1 MKRSRRELFDRFS
14 QSEDRVGAWNI
25 VDKVLVLSEDDTGSG
40 FLGVILQREGF
51 LPILANNRDSTLEN
65 VCTLEPDVRIIDV
78 PLAGISCIDLCL
90 QLQMC
95 RIAKPIIVLGDSNEE
110 IDKVL
115 ALEAGADYYIV
126 KPFAPRELVARVRA
140 LLRRRGSSLDPVI
153 RFGNVEV
160 DRQRQAVT
168 CRGQEVKMTPSE
180 YNLLLFFLRNAD
192 LALTRETILSSVWSY
207 SETTNTRTLDAHI
220 SKLRSKCE
228 PDPGAQ
234 TYCDGTWSRLP
245 VSDVNPCFMLSGHG
259 TLHAKQLRR
268 SVRSIPRRPGICKIG
283 YRLAKVGTSAR

>member
-1 MKRSRRELFDRFS
+1 MKRSRQELFDRFS
-14 QSEDRVGAWNI
+14 QSEDRVGAWDI
-25 VDKVLVLSEDDTGSG
+25 VAKVLVLSEDDTGSG

-95 RIAKPIIVLGDSNEE
+95 RIAKLIIVLGDSNEE

-126 KPFAPRELVARVRA
+126 KPFARRELVARVRA
-140 LLRRRGSSLDPVI
+140 LLRRRRSNLDPVI

-168 CRGQEVKMTPSE
+168 CRGQEVKMTP
-180 YNLLLFFLRNAD
+180 
-192 LALTRETILSSVWSY
+192 
-207 SETTNTRTLDAHI
+207 
-220 SKLRSKCE
+220 C
-228 PDPGAQ
+228 
-234 TYCDGTWSRLP
+234 
-245 VSDVNPCFMLSGHG
+245 
-259 TLHAKQLRR
+259 
-268 SVRSIPRRPGICKIG
+268 
-283 YRLAKVGTSAR
+283 